1 MAAAPLAPVADP
13 SAHQNPEIPRMQE
26 DPEISAKKFLELGR
40 SERHAVKTCEPGE
53 STAFNGTSVCLP
65 GLQKDSRCYSGSGG
79 SCLVAAVGLGPI
91 VPRCKPWLR

>member
-53 STAFNGTSVCLP
+53 STAFAERACVCPAYKKTHVVTPEAEGRVWLP
-65 GLQKDSRCYSGSGG
+65 LSDSD
-79 SCLVAAVGLGPI
+79 L
-91 VPRCKPWLR
+91 